1 MDVRLYWVW
10 LQRALGAGSGVYG
23 RLLREYERPEK
34 IFAATHA
41 QLERSGVPAKT
52 LERLCDKSLDKVKEI
67 CRQATVHGDWMLT
80 PDDSRY
86 PELLRGLYDP
96 PIVLYVR
103 GDFPDFGVT
112 PAFAFV
118 GHRDCSPY
126 GKRVTT
132 RLSAVLSAAG
142 MAIVSG
148 GAVGIDRAAHEGAMQ
163 AGGPTVAVL
172 PCGLDVDYL
181 RQNEDMRRRIVR
193 TGGALITEYPPGVP
207 VLRGCFQVRNRLI
220 SGLSLG
226 VCVVEAPAK
235 SGSLITARTAREQG
249 RDVFA
254 VPADIHSSLS
264 VGSHRLLRD
273 GAHVASCAA
282 DILTEYTDRFGDLL
296 DSEAALAMEAKRMD
310 EQPAETPP
318 ASKIPPP
325 VRGMS
330 VRRQQAANMREEIP
344 STAPAPLR
352 ELPLTD
358 NARKLLAVLTE
369 QPQTADEIS
378 QNAELP
384 AGLLLSALTEL
395 EIAGRVCR
403 YPGKRYARVS
413 EGMQSLET
421 E

>member
-132 RLSAVLSAAG
+132 RLSAALSAAG

-207 VLRGCFQVRNRLI
+207 
-220 SGLSLG
+220 
-226 VCVVEAPAK
+226 
-235 SGSLITARTAREQG
+235 EQG

-395 EIAGRVCR
+395 EIAGRVYR